1 MIGGIIAITLGP
13 FKILLLQIALFFFAI
28 TTMMLSG
35 VTIAQ
40 TRQLKIILF
49 TLGRLIPLTNHITGF
64 VLHL

>member
-13 FKILLLQIALFFFAI
+13 FKILLSQIALFFFAI
-28 TTMMLSG
+28 TTMMLSD

-49 TLGRLIPLTNHITGF
+49 TLVRLIPLTNHITGF